1 MHLKLVQYLRGLL
14 ENTDPAYSVV
24 SWAVVTLLHASNAC
38 FQVVEKVSKARLSC
52 GQGQAGGLVREL
64 V

>member
-24 SWAVVTLLHASNAC
+24 PWDVVTLLHVSSAC

-52 GQGQAGGLVREL
+52 GRRQAGL
-64 V
+64 